1 MEAKE
6 DNRKKGNRK
15 RNGLLLL
22 LLLCLSAGIWLF
34 MNSWKTEDDRLARER
49 DAKEGY
55 LPGMTREEIQKMMDD
70 KVAEGSV
77 QININS
83 NLTFT
88 DGSSKGLLR
97 IVNAKNNHYLMVVE
111 MIRKDNNQRIYQS
124 GAMEPGNYLEKDKL
138 DVDLPKGD
146 YPVNIHF
153 KNYDR
158 KSEEF
163 VGEAVAESVVHV
175 LN

>member
-1 MEAKE
+1 MKE
-6 DNRKKGNRK
+6 KEGQKENNKKK
-15 RNGLLLL
+15 WLLLL
-22 LLLCLSAGIWLF
+22 MLLFLCVGGFLF
-34 MNSWKTEDDRLARER
+34 VRSWNTEDDRLARER

-83 NLTFT
+83 NLVFET
-88 DGSSKGLLR
+88 GSSKGLVR
-97 IVNAKNNHYLMVVE
+97 IVNSKNNHYLMVVE
-111 MIRKDNNQRIYQS
+111 MIRKDTSETIYQT
-124 GAMEPGNYLEKDKL
+124 GAMDPGNYLEQERL

-146 YPVNIHF
+146 YPVSIHF
-153 KNYDR
+153 RNYDR
-158 KSEEF
+158 KSEQF
-163 VGEAVAESVVHV
+163 VGEAVTENVVHI